1 MDAKTPDHAQWMA
14 VLRHRGGLALV
25 LLAVVALGLIAAA
38 GGFRRADASDAA
50 RYPEIRAG
58 ARVQSGAFALTP
70 LRAWIAAAAPG
81 RQPSGKRYLVLRLR
95 AENLT
100 DSAFAAS
107 ALLQQ
112 DIVWLADGRSDE
124 RKAQPMQRAD
134 DHTLGVILQPE
145 LPSVVDFIWEIPPG
159 QTLRQPVTW
168 GVYGR
173 RYHERGYLQGDGD
186 AGWRQGDPVFKLVL
200 DAGDA
205 PAGPEA

>member
-1 MDAKTPDHAQWMA
+1 MNARTPDRAQWMA
-14 VLRHRGGLALV
+14 MLRHRWGRALV
-25 LLAVVALGLIAAA
+25 VVVAVAVVLVAAL
-38 GGFRRADASDAA
+38 GGFRRAVASNAE
-50 RYPEIRAG
+50 RYPVVGAG
-58 ARVQSGAFALTP
+58 VRVQTGAFALTP
-70 LRAWIAAAAPG
+70 LQAWTAAAAPG

-134 DHTLGVILQPE
+134 DHTLGVILQPK
-145 LPSVVDFIWEIPPG
+145 LPSVIDLAWEIPPG
-159 QTLRQPVTW
+159 EALRQPVTW

-173 RYHERGYLQGDGD
+173 YYLERGYLQGDGD
-186 AGWRQGDPVFKLVL
+186 AGWRQGDPLSKLVL
-200 DAGDA
+200 KAGDA
-205 PAGPEA
+205 PPEPEA